1 MMLRRRQLLLGAAAA
16 IALPVHAGRFVR
28 GTRSGGGG
36 GGGDIPSAN
45 ALPAGSLSFTVAWDA
60 VSGASG
66 YVVYVATSAQAFAD
80 PSLYTYRYLVS
91 GGSSTSTVIS
101 SVQSGTKYVR
111 VAAHDGT
118 WVAELS
124 PIEIEKTPA

>member
-1 MMLRRRQLLLGAAAA
+1 M
-16 IALPVHAGRFVR
+16 R
-28 GTRSGGGG
+28 GTRAGGGG

-45 ALPAGSLSFTVAWDA
+45 ALPAGSLSFTVTWDQ

-66 YVVYVATSAQAFAD
+66 YVVYVATSSQAAAD
-80 PSLYTYRYLVS
+80 PSLYAYRYIVGS
-91 GGSSTSTVIS
+91 GSTVSLVIG

-118 WVAELS
+118 WIGELS
-124 PIEIEKTPA
+124 VETTYTPA